1 VETKKTILLVEDD
14 PSFRESLRKLFEKE
28 GLRILEAESG
38 PEGIETL
45 KKERV
50 DLVILDFYLGG
61 MNGLQFLE
69 KTMNPGRPP
78 VIVLTAFGDWEI
90 YTEVVAKGAVD
101 CLPKPIKR
109 NELMAVV
116 AGALSKEARPEGENH
131 G

>member
-14 PSFRESLRKLFEKE
+14 HSFRESLRKLLEKE
-28 GLRILEAESG
+28 GLQILEAESG

-45 KKERV
+45 KKEKV

-69 KTMNPGRPP
+69 KTMNPSRPP
-78 VIVLTAFGDWEI
+78 VIVLTAFGDWGI

-109 NELMAVV
+109 HELMAVV
-116 AGALSKEARPEGENH
+116 AGALSKGAPEGENH